1 METILEIVAEKWT
14 DWKSLEKSARRS
26 AVLFVKF
33 FEHPSFMY
41 KAWFIDMVTA
51 YYTTIS
57 RKKQMQKYVTFRI
70 S

>member
-33 FEHPSFMY
+33 FKHPSFMF
-41 KAWFIDMVTA
+41 KAWFWHGYGLLHNYITNN
-51 YYTTIS
+51 
-57 RKKQMQKYVTFRI
+57 QMQLYVTFRI